1 MQESRSQA
9 APLQAGLQSAQPIF
23 WHKLWE
29 LLCKQHCAPEP
40 SQQHLHNDVPA
51 VKTCP
56 AWQHRT
62 PQQAAAGLGNF
73 EAAGSRDI
81 LRDLVHWNPDS
92 NGCTEMCE
100 PEKEPQ

>member
-1 MQESRSQA
+1 MAAQRCVNQKRSPSSHGAVMQGVC
-9 APLQAGLQSAQPIF
+9 GL
-23 WHKLWE
+23 
-29 LLCKQHCAPEP
+29 
-40 SQQHLHNDVPA
+40 
-51 VKTCP
+51 
-56 AWQHRT
+56 HRT